1 MITNKSKQRLKKERR
16 NRKKFLFSLIGRI
29 IRRNIESYIYKWS
42 KFRALFYPLL
52 VAKENDNN
60 YDNYNNY
67 QQ

>member
-1 MITNKSKQRLKKERR
+1 MNISDQNLKH
-16 NRKKFLFSLIGRI
+16 
-29 IRRNIESYIYKWS
+29 Y
-42 KFRALFYPLL
+42 FYPLL